1 MEKLLRVWLSRV
13 GVWLQ
18 AVCKPK
24 RQARCW
30 SPVPGTRGRRQ
41 QAPKQ
46 RKVPTFLLQAA
57 NELTRQPLPTHVR
70 YVPQLAPSW
79 TPQPHIIPVA
89 PLEVASSA
97 TFNCL
102 ARCTTRGST
111 NTNNVGHQ
119 AALVPREANQRH
131 CRAARLSLC
140 LVAAAPVRWPRQL
153 QIRRPQVVRRIFQ
166 PQSQDYH
173 YLLYPLSR
181 GYSQALFYFHEPATT
196 RASLNQQLLRRAP
209 HRAISHHHPRD
220 SHHPYTK
227 PPATICRR
235 QTQTLRVKE
244 GCPP

>member
-1 MEKLLRVWLSRV
+1 MLESSSRH
-13 GVWLQ
+13 
-18 AVCKPK
+18 
-24 RQARCW
+24 
-30 SPVPGTRGRRQ
+30 TRS
-41 QAPKQ
+41 
-46 RKVPTFLLQAA
+46 T
-57 NELTRQPLPTHVR
+57 T
-70 YVPQLAPSW
+70 
-79 TPQPHIIPVA
+79 
-89 PLEVASSA
+89 ASSQVA
-97 TFNCL
+97 EGPHFSSPGGQRADTAAPPHPCQVRTAAGTLLDTSTPHYSCCASGSWKSRRLQLSVCL

-131 CRAARLSLC
+131 CRTARLSLC

-196 RASLNQQLLRRAP
+196 RASLNQQFLRRAP